1 VTVVTDGG
9 AARGNTPPARHIATH
24 FPPLPGVPM
33 DEVDRQ
39 ARKEDPMDTLITPP
53 LAQDNEYLQA
63 TLAVAIGQMKGLHAM
78 ITALMAEVAALRKT
92 VAEKPENVD
101 QYQSNLKAAM
111 ETAKPFVDD
120 AMQTYDEMIEL
131 VCSTD
136 AWKN

>member
-1 VTVVTDGG
+1 MLHEQDG
-9 AARGNTPPARHIATH
+9 
-24 FPPLPGVPM
+24 
-33 DEVDRQ
+33 
-39 ARKEDPMDTLITPP
+39 KEDLMETLITPP

-78 ITALMAEVAALRKT
+78 ISALMAEVAALRKT
-92 VAEKPENVD
+92 VAEKPENAD
-101 QYQSNLKAAM
+101 LYQSNLKAAM

-136 AWKN
+136 VWKN